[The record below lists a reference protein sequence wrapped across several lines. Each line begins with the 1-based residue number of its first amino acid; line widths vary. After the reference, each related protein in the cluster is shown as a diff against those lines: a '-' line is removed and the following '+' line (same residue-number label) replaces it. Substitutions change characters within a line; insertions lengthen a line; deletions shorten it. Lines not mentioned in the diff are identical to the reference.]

1 MAAWHACRH
10 THTHM
15 KEIKMSVFHFPPFV
29 YPPLLANNGL
39 KESDRQTYFLL
50 ESALIS
56 SPKFTGRIH
65 LNHCSWC
72 LSGLSRYKHKI
83 QKRPQW
89 QKSFVFVHALGVSEE
104 RDRCTLFVKNL
115 PPTVSV
121 KDIKALSK
129 DIKEVR
135 LRITVRA
142 KNRQK
147 KKLRYIADVLV
158 VRRRWLMGWRVGLMA
173 GRLVASVNH

>member
-15 KEIKMSVFHFPPFV
+15 KKSRRQFFHFPS
-29 YPPLLANNGL
+29 LGNNGL
-39 KESDRQTYFLL
+39 KESDPQTSYFLL

-56 SPKFTGRIH
+56 SHKFTGRIH

-72 LSGLSRYKHKI
+72 LSGLSMYKHKI

-147 KKLRYIADVLV
+147 KKLRYTANVLV
-158 VRRRWLMGWRVGLMA
+158 VRRRWLVGWRVSQMA

>member
-1 MAAWHACRH
+1 MRTH
-10 THTHM
+10 THTHE
-15 KEIKMSVFHFPPFV
+15 KSRCQFFISPPFV
-29 YPPLLANNGL
+29 YPLPLANNGL
-39 KESDRQTYFLL
+39 KESDPHASHFR
-50 ESALIS
+50 
-56 SPKFTGRIH
+56 KFTGRIH

-72 LSGLSRYKHKI
+72 LSGLSMYKHKI
-83 QKRPQW
+83 QKGPQW
-89 QKSFVFVHALGVSEE
+89 QKSFVFMHALGVSEE

-158 VRRRWLMGWRVGLMA
+158 VRRRWLMGWRVGQMA